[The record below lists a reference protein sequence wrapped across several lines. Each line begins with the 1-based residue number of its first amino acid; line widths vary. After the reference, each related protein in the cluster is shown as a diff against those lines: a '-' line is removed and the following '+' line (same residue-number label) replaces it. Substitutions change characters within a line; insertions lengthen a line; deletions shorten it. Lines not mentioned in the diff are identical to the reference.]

1 MKQYQLTGS
10 GGTATFKYDPMGR
23 RIEKS
28 SSAATSVFAY
38 DGDNLIEE
46 ANSSGGV
53 VARYTQTQNIDEPLS
68 MLRSTATSYYDAD
81 GLGSITSLTNSSG
94 TAAQSYTYDSYG
106 NVTASSGSLANPF
119 QYTGREMD
127 SETGLYYY
135 RARYY
140 DPSTGRFLSEDLPF
154 IDGVNA
160 YTYVD
165 NEPVDWLDSSGNS
178 RDTYVPD
185 LSKHGGPHVDR
196 YNPSGQNVGR
206 YDPDGRPLK
215 HKGKQSPPIPN
226 SDRDKFGKAADKVKK
241 KQPQPQCDQPTQKS
255 VPQVSPGPVAPIL
268 PYLPFPGV
276 SPMIPEIPLPFGIP
290 AFPELP
296 IFAM

>member
-1 MKQYQLTGS
+1 
-10 GGTATFKYDPMGR
+10 MGR
-23 RIEKS
+23 RIEKIS
-28 SSAATSVFAY
+28 PTTTSLFAY
-38 DGDNLIEE
+38 DGENLIEE
-46 ANSSGGV
+46 TNSSGTV
-53 VARYTQTQNIDEPLS
+53 VARYTQTQDIDEPLA
-68 MLRSTATSYYDAD
+68 MLRSSATSFYNAD
-81 GLGSITSLTNSSG
+81 GLGSVTSLSNG
-94 TAAQSYTYDSYG
+94 AGALAQTYTFDSFG
-106 NVTASSGSLANPF
+106 KQTASSGSLTNPF
-119 QYTGREMD
+119 QYSGRELD

-135 RARYY
+135 RSRYY
-140 DPSTGRFLSEDLPF
+140 DPTDGRFLSEDLPF

-160 YTYVD
+160 YSYVGND
-165 NEPVDWLDSSGNS
+165 PIDWLDSSGFS

-196 YNPSGQNVGR
+196 YNPAGQNVGR

-241 KQPQPQCDQPTQKS
+241 KQPQPQCDQPNQKS
-255 VPQVSPGPVAPIL
+255 VPQQSPGPVVPIL

-276 SPMIPEIPLPFGIP
+276 TPVIPEFPVPF
-290 AFPELP
+290 AFPEFP